1 MFVYPDLGYTMAMSG
16 VIAFVW
22 IIRTVLAYFA
32 LRGASPG
39 EFIATRKPALVQK

>member
-1 MFVYPDLGYTMAMSG
+1 MAMSG

-32 LRGASPG
+32 LRGTKQNEGIALRVG
-39 EFIATRKPALVQK
+39 ETAVRTNK